1 MIRERTI
8 EGLGR
13 TKIQGTKLG
22 GPRGSK
28 DSKPRPKA
36 GYFIRE
42 AKKILKIDEK
52 LYYIN
57 KI

>member
-42 AKKILKIDEK
+42 AKKIQKIARRVNREK
-52 LYYIN
+52 
-57 KI
+57 